1 MRRREFIAG
10 LGGAAA
16 WPVVVR
22 AQQPARMR
30 RIGVL
35 MNLAA
40 NDQES
45 VVRLGA
51 FHQGLQELGWAIGR
65 NVQID
70 YRWGPGDTGLYR
82 THAAE
87 LVALAPDVILVS
99 GGATP
104 AIQQV
109 TRTVP
114 VVFVQVIDPV
124 SRGIVA
130 SLARPG
136 GNITGFTGIEYGMSA
151 KWLALLRQ
159 IAPQVTRTAVVLDR
173 AEIAGGGQLGAIQ
186 GVAPLL
192 GVEFTVIDAR
202 DSEDIE
208 RGITSFAGK
217 PNGGLIVV
225 VAAFATAHR
234 DVIITLAA
242 QHRLPAIYPYRY
254 YVTSGGL
261 ISYGP
266 DTIDQYRQAAGY
278 VDRILKGEKPADL
291 PVQTPTKYETVI
303 NLKTAKALGLTIP
316 ETLLATAD
324 EVIQ

>member
-1 MRRREFIAG
+1 
-10 LGGAAA
+10 
-16 WPVVVR
+16 
-22 AQQPARMR
+22 
-30 RIGVL
+30 

-45 VVRLGA
+45 VVRLAA

-70 YRWGPGDTGLYR
+70 YRWGPGDTGRYR
-82 THAAE
+82 TYAAE

-104 AIQQV
+104 ALQQV

-130 SLARPG
+130 SLPRPG

-151 KWLALLRQ
+151 KSLELLKQ
-159 IAPQVTRTAVVLDR
+159 IAPHVTRTAVILDR
-173 AEIAGGGQLGAIQ
+173 AEIAGSGQLGAIQ

-192 GVEFTVIDAR
+192 GVEFTVIDAHN
-202 DSEDIE
+202 SEDIE
-208 RGITSFAGK
+208 RGITSFAAK

-254 YVTSGGL
+254 FANSGGL
-261 ISYGP
+261 LSYGP
-266 DTIDQYRQAAGY
+266 DTIDQYRQAAAY

-291 PVQTPTKYETVI
+291 PVQAPTKYELVI
-303 NLKTAKALGLTIP
+303 NLKAAKALGLAVP
-316 ETLLATAD
+316 PTLYARAD
-324 EVIQ
+324 EVIE

>member
-1 MRRREFIAG
+1 MKRRTFIAG
-10 LGGAAA
+10 LGSAAA
-16 WPVVVR
+16 WPLTAR
-22 AQQPARMR
+22 EQQAGRKR

-45 VVRLGA
+45 LVRIAA

-82 THAAE
+82 TQAAE

-136 GNITGFTGIEYGMSA
+136 ANITGFTGIEYGMSA
-151 KWLALLRQ
+151 KWLELLKQ
-159 IAPQVTRTAVVLDR
+159 IAPQVTRTAHR
-173 AEIAGGGQLGAIQ
+173 AGRVRSSNRSGS
-186 GVAPLL
+186 P
-192 GVEFTVIDAR
+192 VE
-202 DSEDIE
+202 
-208 RGITSFAGK
+208 
-217 PNGGLIVV
+217 
-225 VAAFATAHR
+225 
-234 DVIITLAA
+234 
-242 QHRLPAIYPYRY
+242 
-254 YVTSGGL
+254 
-261 ISYGP
+261 
-266 DTIDQYRQAAGY
+266 
-278 VDRILKGEKPADL
+278 
-291 PVQTPTKYETVI
+291 
-303 NLKTAKALGLTIP
+303 
-316 ETLLATAD
+316 
-324 EVIQ
+324 

>member
-1 MRRREFIAG
+1 
-10 LGGAAA
+10 
-16 WPVVVR
+16 
-22 AQQPARMR
+22 
-30 RIGVL
+30 
-35 MNLAA
+35 MNLSAD
-40 NDQES
+40 DQES
-45 VVRLGA
+45 LVRLAA

-65 NVQID
+65 NVQIE
-70 YRWGPGDTGLYR
+70 YRWGPGDTIRYR
-82 THAAE
+82 TYAAE

-109 TRTVP
+109 TRTAP

-151 KWLALLRQ
+151 KWLELLKQ
-159 IAPQVTRTAVVLDR
+159 VAPQVTRVAVVLDR

-192 GVEFTVIDAR
+192 GVEFSVIDAR

-208 RGITSFAGK
+208 RGIASFARK

-234 DVIITLAA
+234 DVIIALAG

-254 YVTSGGL
+254 YVASGGL

-266 DTIDQYRQAAGY
+266 DTVDQYRQAAGY

-291 PVQTPTKYETVI
+291 PVQAPKKYETVI
-303 NLKTAKALGLTIP
+303 NLNTAKALGLTIP